1 MDAGPKNAPPST
13 VATVAMIPILRRV
26 ALVLVFLWFMIGG
39 VAHFSLTELE
49 MRIVPPSIPW
59 PRAAVLI
66 SGVFELL
73 GAVGILIPVTRRAA
87 GIGLFLLTIAVTPAN
102 VYMLQH
108 AELFNVPRWALIVRL
123 PFQAVLLAM
132 IIWSTWNPSRSP
144 HLRPQQ

>member
-1 MDAGPKNAPPST
+1 MTIRTTGADAAA
-13 VATVAMIPILRRV
+13 ATLSASIPTLKRIG
-26 ALVLVFLWFMIGG
+26 LVVVFLWFLVGG
-39 VAHFSLTELE
+39 VAHFSLTDVE

-59 PRAAVLI
+59 PRAVVLI

-73 GAVGILIPVTRRAA
+73 GAIGILIPFTRRAA

-123 PFQAVLLAM
+123 PFQLFLLAL
-132 IIWSTWNPSRSP
+132 ILWSTWTRPLNPSQR
-144 HLRPQQ
+144 

>member
-1 MDAGPKNAPPST
+1 MTIKTTGADAAA
-13 VATVAMIPILRRV
+13 ATLSASIPTLKRIG
-26 ALVLVFLWFMIGG
+26 LVVVFLWFLVGG
-39 VAHFSLTELE
+39 VAHFSLTDVE

-59 PRAAVLI
+59 PRAVVLI

-73 GAVGILIPVTRRAA
+73 GAIGILIPFTRRAA

-123 PFQAVLLAM
+123 PFQLFLLAL
-132 IIWSTWNPSRSP
+132 ILWSTWTRPLNPSQR
-144 HLRPQQ
+144 

>member
-1 MDAGPKNAPPST
+1 MTTANNEPENRASNAPPM
-13 VATVAMIPILRRV
+13 APILKRV
-26 ALVLVFLWFMIGG
+26 GLVLVFLWFLFGG
-39 VAHFSLTELE
+39 VAHFSLTGME
-49 MRIVPPSIPW
+49 MRIVPPVIPW

-108 AELFNVPRWALIVRL
+108 AELFNVPRWALIARL
-123 PFQAVLLAM
+123 PFQAVLLAL
-132 IIWSTWNPSRSP
+132 ILWSTWTPRVNRSA
-144 HLRPQQ
+144 H

>member
-1 MDAGPKNAPPST
+1 MTTTNTGLDGTASSQGASIQT
-13 VATVAMIPILRRV
+13 AQRIGLI
-26 ALVLVFLWFMIGG
+26 LVFLWFLLGG
-39 VAHFSLTELE
+39 VAHFSLTEVE

-59 PRAAVLI
+59 PRAVVWI

-73 GAVGILIPVTRRAA
+73 GAIGILIPFTRRAA

-123 PFQAVLLAM
+123 PFQALLLAL
-132 IIWSTWNPSRSP
+132 ILWSTWKPPFNRSQ
-144 HLRPQQ
+144 R